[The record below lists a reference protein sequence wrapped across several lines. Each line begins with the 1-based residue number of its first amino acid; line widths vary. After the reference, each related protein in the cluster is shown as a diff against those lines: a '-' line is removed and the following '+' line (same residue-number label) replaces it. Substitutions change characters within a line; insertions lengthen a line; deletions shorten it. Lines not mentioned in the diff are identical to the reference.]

1 MPSSWPGVCPGSGR
15 IVPGRHPCG
24 GAPSAG
30 AEPARPDG
38 SQAAISD
45 VEVNSTRH
53 ETVIRS
59 RQGHTGGS
67 DTL

>member
-1 MPSSWPGVCPGSGR
+1 MPSSWPGVCPGSGT

-24 GAPSAG
+24 GALSAG

-45 VEVNSTRH
+45 VEVKRRHTRP
-53 ETVIRS
+53 
-59 RQGHTGGS
+59 
-67 DTL
+67 